1 MGRWE
6 RKESNRLV
14 VGFRA
19 WCIKMWAGLILL
31 RISLYTLKNPIVAV
45 KALKLLAGQ
54 RPRLHGY
61 KRDQKIVQ
69 FEGRYYWS
77 IYLPGFPSR
86 GFNDVI
92 QREIQKA
99 FQKRPSQIPLQ
110 TLILSISSRCHYGCE
125 HCFEGK
131 DLSTSELL
139 SFSDL
144 KNVMEDAIH
153 NGIRHIQIG
162 GGEPMLRLN
171 DLLKLM
177 EIPKGTIEFWLST
190 SGYGF
195 TQEKAQALKKSGL
208 TGATISLDHWDKERH
223 NRFRNHPDAFDWVL
237 KAVSNCIQAGI
248 IPNLTLCVTRAMA
261 NEGDLM
267 KYMEMARELNVPFV
281 RFLEARKAGNYAGK
295 DILLREEEQKA
306 VVDFYLKIN
315 SGKQF
320 RSFPIIQFPGYHQRK
335 TGCFGAGNRYLH
347 MDVKGDYH
355 GCPFCR
361 GAVGNIRTMKLE
373 EAITLLQDQGCQL
386 FQTNHHV

>member
-6 RKESNRLV
+6 RKGNSGLV

-19 WCIKMWAGLILL
+19 WRIKIWAGLTLL
-31 RISLYTLKNPIVAV
+31 RISLSTLKNPILAV
-45 KALKLLAGQ
+45 KALQLLAGQ

-61 KRDQKIVQ
+61 RRDQKIVHSN
-69 FEGRYYWS
+69 GRYHWS
-77 IYLPGFPSR
+77 IYLPGFPSK
-86 GFNDVI
+86 GFNDII

-99 FQKRPSQIPLQ
+99 FQPKSDQIPLQ

-131 DLSTSELL
+131 GLSSSEHL
-139 SFSDL
+139 SYSDL
-144 KNVMEDAIH
+144 KNVMEDAIQ
-153 NGIRHIQIG
+153 NKIRHIQIG
-162 GGEPMLRLN
+162 GGEPLLRLD
-171 DLLKLM
+171 DLIKLM
-177 EIPKGTIEFWLST
+177 EVPKGSIEFWLST
-190 SGYGF
+190 SGFGLSLENA
-195 TQEKAQALKKSGL
+195 TLLKQYGL
-208 TGATISLDHWDKERH
+208 TGATISLDHWDREKH
-223 NRFRNHPDAFDWVL
+223 NRFRMHPEAFDWVL
-237 KAVSNCIQAGI
+237 KAVDHCKQTGI
-248 IPNLTLCVTRAMA
+248 IPNLTLCVTREMA
-261 NEGDLM
+261 NEEDLM
-267 KYMEMARELNVPFV
+267 KYMELARELQVPFV

-295 DILLREEEQKA
+295 DILLRAEEQKA

-361 GAVGNIRTMKLE
+361 GAVGNVKTMKLK
-373 EAITLLQDQGCQL
+373 EAINLLQNKGCQL
-386 FQTNHHV
+386 FQTNPHV

>member
-6 RKESNRLV
+6 RKENSGLV
-14 VGFRA
+14 IGFRA
-19 WCIKMWAGLILL
+19 WCIKIWAGLTLL
-31 RISLYTLKNPIVAV
+31 RISLYTLKNPVLAV

-61 KRDQKIVQ
+61 KRDRKIVQ
-69 FEGRYYWS
+69 LKNRYYWS
-77 IYLPGFPSR
+77 IYLPGFPSK

-99 FQKRPSQIPLQ
+99 FQTRSDQIPLQ
-110 TLILSISSRCHYGCE
+110 TLILSISSRCHYACE

-131 DLSTSELL
+131 GLSSNEHL
-139 SFSDL
+139 SYSDL
-144 KNVMEDAIH
+144 KDVMEDAIH
-153 NGIRHIQIG
+153 NKIRHIQIG
-162 GGEPMLRLN
+162 GGEPMLRLD

-177 EIPKGTIEFWLST
+177 EVPKGSIEFWLST
-190 SGYGF
+190 SGFGLSL
-195 TQEKAQALKKSGL
+195 ENAQLLKQSGL
-208 TGATISLDHWDKERH
+208 TGATISLDHWDREKH
-223 NRFRNHPDAFDWVL
+223 NRFRKHPEAFDWVL
-237 KAVSNCIQAGI
+237 KAVTNCRQAGI
-248 IPNLTLCVTRAMA
+248 IPNLTLCVTREMA

-267 KYMEMARELNVPFV
+267 KYMDLARELHVPFV
-281 RFLEARKAGNYAGK
+281 RFLEARKAGNYADK

-315 SGKQF
+315 SGKQY
-320 RSFPIIQFPGYHQRK
+320 RAFPIIQFPGYHQRK

-355 GCPFCR
+355 RCPFCR
-361 GAVGNIRTMKLE
+361 GAVGNVKTMKLR
-373 EAITLLQDQGCQL
+373 EAISLLQNQGCQL